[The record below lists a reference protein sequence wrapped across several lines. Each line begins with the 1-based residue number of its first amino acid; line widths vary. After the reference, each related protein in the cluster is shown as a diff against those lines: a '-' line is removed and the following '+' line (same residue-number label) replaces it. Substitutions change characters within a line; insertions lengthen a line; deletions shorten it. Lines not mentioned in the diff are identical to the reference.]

1 MRRSLL
7 IVAASLV
14 LAGMLWYL
22 LVVRPFHGVARA
34 DRVRVLEA
42 KTASNGKVAMLV
54 ERSDD
59 SALSGNDVF
68 VFLPDHLYTIP
79 ELRKNL
85 YALDPVF
92 HVGDDRLAME
102 WVNSSELDIRCV
114 ACTVTKGEITTQKNF
129 QSGVTVHYLDF
140 P

>member
-1 MRRSLL
+1 
-7 IVAASLV
+7 
-14 LAGMLWYL
+14 MLWYL
-22 LVVRPFHGVARA
+22 LVVRPFHGVANA
-34 DRVRVLEA
+34 DHVRVLEA
-42 KTASNGKVAMLV
+42 KTASNGRVAMLV

-92 HVGDDRLAME
+92 QVGDNRLSME
-102 WVNSSELDIRCV
+102 WVNGSELDIRCV
-114 ACTVTKGEITTQKNF
+114 ACMVMKETVTTQRSF
-129 QSGVTVHYLDF
+129 QSGVTVRYIDF

>member
-14 LAGMLWYL
+14 LAGILWYP
-22 LVVRPFHGVARA
+22 LVVRPFHGVAST

-68 VFLPDHLYTIP
+68 VFLPDHL
-79 ELRKNL
+79 
-85 YALDPVF
+85 
-92 HVGDDRLAME
+92 
-102 WVNSSELDIRCV
+102 
-114 ACTVTKGEITTQKNF
+114 
-129 QSGVTVHYLDF
+129 
-140 P
+140 

>member
-1 MRRSLL
+1 MKRTYFCPGS
-7 IVAASLV
+7 
-14 LAGMLWYL
+14 G
-22 LVVRPFHGVARA
+22 
-34 DRVRVLEA
+34 
-42 KTASNGKVAMLV
+42 GKVAMLV

-92 HVGDDRLAME
+92 QVGDDRLALE
-102 WVNSSELDIRCV
+102 WVNSSELDIRCI
-114 ACTVTKGEITTQKNF
+114 ACTVTKGVITTQKNF
-129 QSGVTVHYLDF
+129 QSGVTVRYLDF